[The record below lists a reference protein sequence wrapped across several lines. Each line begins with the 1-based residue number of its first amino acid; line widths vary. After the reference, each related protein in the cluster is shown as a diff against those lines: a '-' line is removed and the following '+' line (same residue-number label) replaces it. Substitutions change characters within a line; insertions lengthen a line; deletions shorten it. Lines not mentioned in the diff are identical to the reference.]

1 MTNDISKH
9 CCSTGW
15 LSTDDSQGSRVPW
28 PKKFGSAESHGFCR
42 KSVKN
47 PLKTDLNRL
56 ILLVFIGFQQKRL
69 VF

>member
-1 MTNDISKH
+1 MTSAN
-9 CCSTGW
+9 TAAPRG
-15 LSTDDSQGSRVPW
+15 GSARTIARVQEFRGL
-28 PKKFGSAESHGFCR
+28 KKFGSAESHGFCR

-47 PLKTDLNRL
+47 LLKTGLNRL